1 MTETSLSGESPQKVQ
16 NALAA
21 AGVQT
26 TVKEMPASTRTAK
39 EAAATIG
46 CAVAQI
52 AKSLVFRA
60 SATDR
65 AILVIASGTNRV
77 NEALLSQLVGEPI
90 ERATP
95 EFVRERTGFVIGG
108 VPPIGHPSAL
118 PTWMDRDLLQFEKVW
133 AAAGTPFAVF
143 ETTPADL
150 ERITGATVV
159 DVKSK

>member
-21 AGVQT
+21 AGIPA
-26 TVKEMPASTRTAK
+26 TVREMPASTRTAK

-46 CAVAQI
+46 CTVAQI

-60 SATDR
+60 SRTDR

-77 NEALLSQLVGEPI
+77 NETLLAQLADEPI

-95 EFVRERTGFVIGG
+95 EFVRVRTGFVIGG
-108 VPPIGHPSAL
+108 VPPIGHPSSL
-118 PTWMDRDLLQFEKVW
+118 PTWMDRDLLQFETIW

-143 ETTPADL
+143 EITPADL
-150 ERITGATVV
+150 QRISGATVA
-159 DVKSK
+159 DLKSK

>member
-1 MTETSLSGESPQKVQ
+1 MSETNLSGDSPHRVR
-16 NALAA
+16 NALGA
-21 AGVQT
+21 AGVRT

-46 CAVAQI
+46 CTIAQI
-52 AKSLVFRA
+52 AKSLVFHA
-60 SATDR
+60 SETDR
-65 AILVIASGTNRV
+65 AVLVIASGANRV
-77 NEALLSQLVGEPI
+77 NETLLSQFVGEPI

-108 VPPIGHPSAL
+108 VPPVGHPSPL
-118 PTWMDRDLLQFEKVW
+118 QTWMDRDLLQFEKVW

-143 ETTPADL
+143 EITPADL

-159 DVKSK
+159 DLKSK